1 MGAVSSLIV
10 LFSRRRTYM
19 GIVIRQSMKA
29 SFAAYIGVAVGM
41 TNVLLVSTQFLS
53 PEQLGLSRLLL
64 ENSLI
69 FAGMANLGVP
79 FMADRFFARY
89 RDDARGH
96 HGILLFMLLFPLLGI
111 GLFVLLYWL
120 FQNQILA
127 YFGTK
132 SPLILGFHYLVLPL
146 TVLWVYVSVLE
157 AYCRNNARIAVP
169 TFVREVYIKAAN
181 MVLVLLF
188 GLGWY
193 SFEWMMYLIVASYAL
208 AVGALLIYIRILGKL
223 YLNFDFKIL
232 RTKYFQEILGSGLF
246 VIVSGLGSNL
256 ILLIDRTILSG
267 ESKNGLTDMAI
278 FTIAMLIASIIEIPR
293 NMVRQIS
300 GPIIALAIHQKDWQ
314 RVGVMYQKSA
324 LNLLLVAGI
333 AFVLMWCNIDS
344 IFSVLPKAEIYKNG
358 KLVVLLLGLA
368 KVIEMANGLN
378 AEIIQYSQHYRKGTY
393 LVFLIAFVA
402 VWLNKWLVPQY
413 QYNGAALATTLS
425 VLIYCAGRVGL
436 VWYWFRLQP
445 YTFQALKAVAVLA
458 VIFGIGLVLPPLG
471 ASVAAT
477 VATVAYKSLVLAGV
491 FGGAVVYFDI
501 SEDVTAMWHGLKA
514 KR

>member
-1 MGAVSSLIV
+1 
-10 LFSRRRTYM
+10 
-19 GIVIRQSMKA
+19 MKA
-29 SFAAYIGVAVGM
+29 SFAAYIGVGVGM
-41 TNVLLVSTQFLS
+41 VNVLLVSTQFLS

-69 FAGMANLGVP
+69 CAGVANLGVP

-89 RDDARGH
+89 RDDAHGH
-96 HGILLFMLLFPLLGI
+96 HGILLFMLLFPVLGI
-111 GLFVLLYWL
+111 GLFWVLYEL
-120 FQNQILA
+120 FLTQILG

-132 SPLILGFHYLVLPL
+132 SPLVLGYHFLVIPL

-169 TFVREVYIKAAN
+169 TFVREVYLKAAN

-208 AVGALLIYIRILGKL
+208 AVGALLVYIRILGKF

-232 RTKYFQEILGSGLF
+232 KTKYFQEILGSGLF

-300 GPIIALAIHQKDWQ
+300 GPIIAKAIHQKDWGQ
-314 RVGVMYQKSA
+314 VQTMYQKSA

-368 KVIEMANGLN
+368 KVVEMANGLN
-378 AEIIQYSQHYRKGTY
+378 AEIIQYSKHYRKGTY
-393 LVFLIAFVA
+393 LVFLVAFLSVF
-402 VWLNKWLVPQY
+402 LNKWLVPNY
-413 QYNGAALATTLS
+413 QYNGAALATTIAILF
-425 VLIYCAGRVGL
+425 YCAGRVGL
-436 VWYWFRLQP
+436 VWYWFKLQP
-445 YTFQALKAVAVLA
+445 YTFQALKAVGILA
-458 VIFGIGLVLPPLG
+458 VVFVIGLILPPVSETLVG
-471 ASVAAT
+471 VL
-477 VATVAYKSLVLAGV
+477 ATVAYKSIVLSGI
-491 FGGAVVYFDI
+491 FSWAVIYFDV
-501 SEDVTAMWHGLKA
+501 SEDLTTLWRNLNFK
-514 KR
+514 